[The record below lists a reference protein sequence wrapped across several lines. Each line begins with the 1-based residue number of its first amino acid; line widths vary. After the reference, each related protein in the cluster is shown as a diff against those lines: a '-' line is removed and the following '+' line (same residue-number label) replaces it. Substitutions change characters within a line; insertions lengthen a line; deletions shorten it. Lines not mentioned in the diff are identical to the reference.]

1 MENFSGKSKLT
12 IEQDFF
18 ATVFTCNI
26 ASLLMQE
33 AQDEMSPTEKQKK
46 YQYKVNKNIGFALL
60 KDELIKTIL
69 LNGDLG
75 EFCRDVKQKMKKNMV
90 PVRPGRSFPRHT
102 SKLSK
107 RKYPMNKRSG
117 I

>member
-33 AQDEMSPTEKQKK
+33 AQDEINEILEQKK
-46 YQYKVNKNIGFALL
+46 YKHKYKINRNFGLGLL
-60 KDELIKTIL
+60 KDEPIRIL
-69 LNGDLG
+69 LSNENLA
-75 EFCRDVKQKMKKNMV
+75 
-90 PVRPGRSFPRHT
+90 T
-102 SKLSK
+102 
-107 RKYPMNKRSG
+107 
-117 I
+117 